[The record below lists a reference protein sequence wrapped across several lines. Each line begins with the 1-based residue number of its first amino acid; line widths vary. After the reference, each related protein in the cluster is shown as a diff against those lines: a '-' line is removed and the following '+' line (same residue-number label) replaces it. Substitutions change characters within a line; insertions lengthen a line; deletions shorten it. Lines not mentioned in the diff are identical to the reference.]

1 MRATTVI
8 TRVFAK
14 FEELLDIHVPGFE
27 VSTDGAF
34 SLAALIDGHCRI
46 VDDLEE
52 GNNTLALTIGALDI
66 SA

>member
-1 MRATTVI
+1 MRTTTVI

-14 FEELLDIHVPGFE
+14 FEEFLDIHVPRFE
-27 VSTDGAF
+27 VSADGAL
-34 SLAALIDGHCRI
+34 SLATLIDGHCRI

-52 GNNTLALTIGALDI
+52 RNDTLALTIGALDV